1 MKSTRK
7 QSLNK
12 KLPEIFD
19 VKYVHKQQ
27 LVNKYSKMEVWSYSI
42 YDDTHERI
50 HAYQFCIQS
59 KSFSTVQLS
68 IPVGLDIFKDPA
80 FVLRF
85 FGTFLVQFR

>member
-1 MKSTRK
+1 M
-7 QSLNK
+7 NK
-12 KLPEIFD
+12 EENGS
-19 VKYVHKQQ
+19 VEHSV
-27 LVNKYSKMEVWSYSI
+27 

-85 FGTFLVQFR
+85 CDTFSSI